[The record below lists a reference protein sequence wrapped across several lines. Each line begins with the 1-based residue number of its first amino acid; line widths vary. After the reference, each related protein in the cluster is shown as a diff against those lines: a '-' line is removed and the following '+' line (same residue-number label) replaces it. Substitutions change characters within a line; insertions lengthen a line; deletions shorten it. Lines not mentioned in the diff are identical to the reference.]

1 MCGTDAKDLG
11 SLERSMWPQGLRA
24 GFAEEVGE
32 KVLEL
37 IIV

>member
-11 SLERSMWPQGLRA
+11 NLERSMWPQGLRA
-24 GFAEEVGE
+24 GFAEEVGG

-37 IIV
+37 STV